1 MEKAL
6 DVYEDNL
13 EGTGRVRATR
23 RERKRLFIKFMTLMT
38 RIRIQNILRR
48 HDENVLATKEK
59 KDSVNG
65 MSVDEAIL
73 SLSTLMA
80 IGNTSDWSLTAI
92 TKNVGEI
99 FELEE
104 PMSGQIVLS

>member
-1 MEKAL
+1 MC
-6 DVYEDNL
+6 
-13 EGTGRVRATR
+13 TR
-23 RERKRLFIKFMTLMT
+23 TTWREQVECGQRGESRKRLFIRFITLMT

-59 KDSVNG
+59 KD
-65 MSVDEAIL
+65 SVDEAIL

-104 PMSGQIVLS
+104 PMSGQSVLS

>member
-1 MEKAL
+1 
-6 DVYEDNL
+6 
-13 EGTGRVRATR
+13 
-23 RERKRLFIKFMTLMT
+23 
-38 RIRIQNILRR
+38 
-48 HDENVLATKEK
+48 
-59 KDSVNG
+59 

>member
-1 MEKAL
+1 
-6 DVYEDNL
+6 
-13 EGTGRVRATR
+13 
-23 RERKRLFIKFMTLMT
+23 MT

-59 KDSVNG
+59 KD
-65 MSVDEAIL
+65 SVDEAIL

-104 PMSGQIVLS
+104 PMSGQSVLS